1 MSDPGF
7 DDPMTDDELIDP
19 VEKQTL
25 ELLAMIAQQMQQAV
39 QGLQVVAQQL
49 AEVARV
55 SAAERV
61 TEAVGRDGR
70 KMQAVSRIAHGR

>member
-7 DDPMTDDELIDP
+7 DDPMSDDELIDP

-25 ELLAMIAQQMQQAV
+25 QLLAVIAQQMQQAV

-49 AEVARV
+49 AQVVQVA
-55 SAAERV
+55 AAERE
-61 TEAVGRDGR
+61 TTMVGRDGR
-70 KMQAVSRIAHGR
+70 EMKANSRIKG

>member
-25 ELLAMIAQQMQQAV
+25 QLLAVNAQLMQQAV
-39 QGLQVVAQQL
+39 EGLRVIAQQL

-61 TEAVGRDGR
+61 TTSVGRDGR
-70 KMQAVSRIAHGR
+70 ELKAISRLNNG